1 MHDFRFQP
9 PQVIQRPMT
18 SATTTNHEIEQA
30 RRLFDQISLFDFAK
44 VTDRY
49 AKDGEVSP
57 QVAEETLL
65 ELKRWFTLCALHPE
79 KTYATGGQV
88 DAMWHTFILFTKDY
102 ARFCQ
107 DITGA
112 FIHHSP
118 EAGGGDIEAQI
129 ASAEKM
135 REKVRL
141 LEADYLK
148 VFGALPPGHL
158 WPRSPEPHTF
168 PNAFAF
174 LETISRTQSPA

>member
-1 MHDFRFQP
+1 
-9 PQVIQRPMT
+9 MT
-18 SATTTNHEIEQA
+18 SATSQDIEQA
-30 RRLFDQISLFDFAK
+30 RRLFEKISMFDFAK

-49 AKDGEVSP
+49 IKDGKVSP

-107 DITGA
+107 DIAGA

-118 EAGGGDIEAQI
+118 ETHSGDFEAQI

-148 VFGALPPGHL
+148 YFGTLPPEHL
-158 WPRSPEPHTF
+158 WPRYPEPNTF

-174 LETISRTQSPA
+174 LAAMAR

>member
-1 MHDFRFQP
+1 
-9 PQVIQRPMT
+9 MT
-18 SATTTNHEIEQA
+18 SATTSQGTEQS
-30 RRLFDQISLFDFAK
+30 RRMFDRISLFDFAK
-44 VTDRY
+44 VTARY
-49 AKDGEVSP
+49 VKDNNVSLES
-57 QVAEETLL
+57 AEETLL

-88 DAMWHTFILFTKDY
+88 DDMWHTFILFTKDY

-107 DITGA
+107 DIAGA

-118 EAGGGDIEAQI
+118 ETGGGDVEQQI

-141 LEADYLK
+141 LEADYLTY
-148 VFGALPPGHL
+148 FGALPPSHI

-168 PNAFAF
+168 HNAFIF
-174 LETISRTQSPA
+174 LKAMAREQEP

>member
-1 MHDFRFQP
+1 
-9 PQVIQRPMT
+9 MT
-18 SATTTNHEIEQA
+18 SATSHEIEQS
-30 RRLFDQISLFDFAK
+30 RLLFDKISMFDFAK
-44 VTDRY
+44 VTARY
-49 AKDGEVSP
+49 AKDGNVSLES
-57 QVAEETLL
+57 AEETLL

-88 DAMWHTFILFTKDY
+88 DAMWHTFILFTKYY

-107 DITGA
+107 DIAGA

-118 EAGGGDIEAQI
+118 EAGGGDIEERI

-135 REKVRL
+135 REKVRM

-148 VFGALPPGHL
+148 YFGAPPPSHI

-168 PNAFAF
+168 QNALMF
-174 LETISRTQSPA
+174 LEAMAR

>member
-1 MHDFRFQP
+1 
-9 PQVIQRPMT
+9 MT
-18 SATTTNHEIEQA
+18 SATSPEIEQS
-30 RRLFDQISLFDFAK
+30 RLLFDKISMFDFGK
-44 VTDRY
+44 VTARY
-49 AKDGEVSP
+49 AKDGNVSP

-65 ELKRWFTLCALHPE
+65 ELKRWLTLCALHPE

-107 DITGA
+107 DIAGA

-118 EAGGGDIEAQI
+118 ETGRGDIEERI

-148 VFGALPPGHL
+148 YFGAPPPSHM

-168 PNAFAF
+168 QNALIF
-174 LETISRTQSPA
+174 LEAMAR

>member
-1 MHDFRFQP
+1 
-9 PQVIQRPMT
+9 MT
-18 SATTTNHEIEQA
+18 FATSPDTEQA
-30 RRLFDQISLFDFAK
+30 RRLFDKISMFDFAK
-44 VTDRY
+44 VTARY
-49 AKDGEVSP
+49 AKDGNVPLES
-57 QVAEETLL
+57 AAETLL

-107 DITGA
+107 EIAGT

-118 EAGGGDIEAQI
+118 ETGGGGIEEQI
-129 ASAEKM
+129 ASAENM
-135 REKVRL
+135 REKLRL

-148 VFGALPPGHL
+148 YFGAPPPSHI
-158 WPRSPEPHTF
+158 WPRSPEPNSF

-174 LETISRTQSPA
+174 LEAMAR